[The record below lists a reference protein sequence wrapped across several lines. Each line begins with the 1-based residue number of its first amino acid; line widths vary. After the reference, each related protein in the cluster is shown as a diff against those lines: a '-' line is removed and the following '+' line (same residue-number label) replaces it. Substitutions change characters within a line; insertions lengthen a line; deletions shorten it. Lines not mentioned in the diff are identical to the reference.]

1 MGEREHHTHGTFSWA
16 DLGTTD
22 QEAATSFYSGLFGWE
37 SRDEPIPEGGTYTM
51 ASLGGRTVAG
61 LSTGPPGMPPAWTSY
76 VTVDDADAAAAKA
89 AGLGAS
95 VMAGPFD
102 VMEAGRMAVIQDPT
116 GAIFAVWQA
125 GESIGAEHVNAH
137 GALTLN
143 QLNTRD
149 PERASRFYSD
159 LFGWRIEPATGE
171 PPAGEDVPY
180 WGIWQGETLNGGMMQ
195 LPDDSPA
202 PAHWLVYFGADD
214 LDAAAAAIAEAGG
227 VVIMPRTEVPGG
239 EIVVAQDPQGAVF
252 ALFAGRFDD

>member
-1 MGEREHHTHGTFSWA
+1 MGDRDHHTHGTFSWT

-22 QEAATSFYSGLFGWE
+22 QEAATGFYSGLFGWDT
-37 SRDEPIPEGGTYTM
+37 SDEPLPGGEGTYTM
-51 ASLGGRTVAG
+51 ASLGGRNVAG

-76 VTVDDADAAAAKA
+76 VTVDDADAVAAKA

-102 VMEAGRMAVIQDPT
+102 VMELGRMAVIQDPT
-116 GAIFAVWQA
+116 GAIFALWQA

-137 GALTLN
+137 GAITLN

-149 PERASRFYSD
+149 PERAIQFYTD
-159 LFGWRIEPATGE
+159 LFGWRIEAMPG
-171 PPAGEDVPY
+171 GDVPY
-180 WGIWQGETLNGGMMQ
+180 WGIYRGETVNGGMMQ
-195 LPDDSPA
+195 LTDDSPA

-214 LDAAAAAIAEAGG
+214 LDAAAAMIAEQGG

>member
-1 MGEREHHTHGTFSWA
+1 MGEREHHTHGTFSWT

-22 QEAATSFYSGLFGWE
+22 QEAATSFYSGLFGWDTT
-37 SRDEPIPEGGTYTM
+37 DEPMPGDRGMYTM
-51 ASLGGRTVAG
+51 ASLGGRSVAG
-61 LSTGPPGMPPAWTSY
+61 LFIGPPGMPPAWTSY
-76 VTVDDADAAAAKA
+76 VAVDDADSVATKA

-102 VMEAGRMAVIQDPT
+102 VMEAGRMALIQDPT

-125 GESIGAEHVNAH
+125 GERIGAEHVNAH

-149 PERASRFYSD
+149 VEAASRFYSD
-159 LFGWRIEPATGE
+159 LFGWRIEEAPGSDGE
-171 PPAGEDVPY
+171 Y
-180 WGIWQGETLNGGMMQ
+180 WGIYQGEVLNGGMMP
-195 LPDDSPA
+195 LPEDSPA

-214 LDAAAAAIAEAGG
+214 LDAAAATIVAQGG